1 MKKQWFVVFKTETG
15 KELAAYTAAHTFPG
29 EAENTRALLAYENG
43 LQPEEIIISMEE
55 R

>member
-29 EAENTRALLAYENG
+29 EAENTKALLAYENG
-43 LQPEEIIISMEE
+43 LQPEEIKMETVY

>member
-29 EAENTRALLAYENG
+29 EAESTKALLAYENG
-43 LQPEEIIISMEE
+43 LQPEEIIICTEE

>member
-15 KELAAYTAAHTFPG
+15 KELAAYTLAGTFPG
-29 EAENTRALLAYENG
+29 EADSTRALLAFENKVK
-43 LQPEEIIISMEE
+43 PEEITISKEY

>member
-1 MKKQWFVVFKTETG
+1 MKKQEWISFKTETG

-43 LQPEEIIISMEE
+43 LQPDEIKMETVY